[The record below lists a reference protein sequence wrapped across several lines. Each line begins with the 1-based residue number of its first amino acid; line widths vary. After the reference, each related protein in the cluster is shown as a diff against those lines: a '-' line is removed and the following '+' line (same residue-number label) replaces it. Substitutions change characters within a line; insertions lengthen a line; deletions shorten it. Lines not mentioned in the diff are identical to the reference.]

1 MGTWWGEALPGT
13 SRLLSIGRGG
23 AIAVASSCLLA
34 PASWGTHPEDQA
46 TVVFIPLQA
55 PSPARLWP
63 PSPARTARWRKTMCP
78 CSPWNPTD
86 GYLSSPT
93 CWLCGSRGLWWQK

>member
-13 SRLLSIGRGG
+13 PCLLSTGRSG
-23 AIAVASSCLLA
+23 AIAVASSCFLE

-55 PSPARLWP
+55 P
-63 PSPARTARWRKTMCP
+63 
-78 CSPWNPTD
+78 
-86 GYLSSPT
+86 
-93 CWLCGSRGLWWQK
+93 